1 MRARFNF
8 KKILSYFLIF
18 AMAFSFMQL
27 GQAKSANAAST
38 TANQSTVQ
46 EINNSFK
53 FIIGDASSGK
63 TKDVDMDYNG
73 NFVLRSVT
81 LSQAYTLIPQS
92 GYNLESVKSSNE
104 KMKITESVTG
114 NSSTFTIG
122 TIKDYSNFKL
132 TVKVRNPEGNLN
144 TYDIRVEFD
153 IDSSLEFNK
162 LNITIDNDD
171 PVTLTYTQC
180 DSDGVYHHKESNPEA
195 KQAKIEMYDSNN
207 NAMSFTVNGGSNKT
221 VNLVGGDN
229 EIELTITSSGYS
241 KVYTLIITKKG
252 QAKLK
257 SLTPSTGSL
266 SPSFNS
272 DTTDYTITVP
282 TTVDKIAFTPTTV
295 DNSSTI
301 KVKKVTVASGKKSQD
316 ISLDEG
322 ENKINITVTSK
333 DGDSTIYTVV
343 VTRTEQFRSAD
354 LTSLRLTSG
363 TLSPN
368 FNKGVYE
375 YTAIVENSVSS
386 IGVIPIAE
394 DKNATIKVE
403 GKKLPSGAT
412 SPFISLDE
420 GGNVINVTVTDTK
433 GNENTYVIMITRKY
447 SKNNVN
453 LSSLTVTDGTFSPKF
468 DPEIYAYSV
477 KVPRSIEKVR
487 IKFEAQND
495 KAKISVN
502 GVEYQSGQQTDKIK
516 LNLGANTVTVKVVA
530 EDGQTT
536 TNYVL
541 SIIRDKVQGTT
552 SDWVLVGGE
561 WMFYNGDGIPAKN
574 QWVKYDN
581 QWYHVDI
588 NGYMDKDGWLF
599 DGGEWYYL
607 DPNGIMLHGWIKD
620 TGYWYYFRENGPM
633 VSNTWTQLDGNWYFF
648 NEYGQM
654 QTGWTL
660 YLGKWYYM
668 DDHGVMQ
675 KGWITYDKNKYYLD
689 DDGTMRNGW
698 LYNGKTWYYL
708 DSSGRMLTGWQ
719 TIGNRTYYFDS
730 KGAMKTGMLFLD
742 GRWINLD
749 SL

>member
-1 MRARFNF
+1 MKERLKF

-27 GQAKSANAAST
+27 GQAKSASAASVSSMIEGFDFYVGNST
-38 TANQSTVQ
+38 TGRPLGVDQDT
-46 EINNSFK
+46 
-53 FIIGDASSGK
+53 SGNYVIRGIDMAK
-63 TKDVDMDYNG
+63 TY
-73 NFVLRSVT
+73 
-81 LSQAYTLIPQS
+81 ALIPKT
-92 GYNLESVKSSNE
+92 GYDLVNVECDSDYASAIKSAYGSNS
-104 KMKITESVTG
+104 MWTIT
-114 NSSTFTIG
+114 N
-122 TIKDYSNFKL
+122 IKNYEAFSIKV
-132 TVKVRNPEGNLN
+132 TVKDPQGNISKAIPILLE
-144 TYDIRVEFD
+144 IKEVE
-153 IDSSLEFNK
+153 SLMFSRLEV
-162 LNITIDNDD
+162 TIDNDTPLSYGYND
-171 PVTLTYTQC
+171 KS
-180 DSDGVYHHKESNPEA
+180 SDGIYQVGPLPSTAQKA
-195 KQAKIEMYDSNN
+195 TIQMYDASNN
-207 NAMSFTVNGGSNKT
+207 VMSFTVNGSTNKT
-221 VNLVGGDN
+221 FNLVGGDN
-229 EIELTITSSGYS
+229 EFELKVTNSGYS
-241 KVYTLIITKKG
+241 RIYKLVIEKKG
-252 QAKLK
+252 EAKLK
-257 SLTPSTGSL
+257 SLVPSAGSL
-266 SPSFNS
+266 SPAFNS
-272 DTTDYTITVP
+272 DTTDYKITVP
-282 TTVDKIAFTPTTV
+282 TTQDKIAFTPTAV

-301 KVKKVTVASGKKSQD
+301 KVKKVTVASGNKSQD

-322 ENKINITVTSK
+322 DNKITITVTSRS
-333 DGDSTIYTVV
+333 GDSTVYTVV
-343 VTRTEQFRSAD
+343 VTRTEKFRSAD
-354 LTSLRLTSG
+354 LKSLKLTSG
-363 TLSPN
+363 SLSPT

-386 IGVIPIAE
+386 VGVIPVAE
-394 DKNATIKVE
+394 DAEATIRVE

-412 SPFISLDE
+412 SPYISLDE

-477 KVPRSIEKVR
+477 KVPRSVEEVR
-487 IKFEAQND
+487 IKFESQNE

-502 GVEYQSGQQTDKIK
+502 GAEYQSGQQTDKIK

-530 EDGQTT
+530 EDGKTT

-541 SIIRDKVQGTT
+541 SIIRDKVQGTI

-574 QWVKYDN
+574 QWIKYDN

-588 NGYMDKDGWLF
+588 NGYMNKNGWLF

-633 VSNTWTQLDGNWYFF
+633 VSNTWAQLDGNWYFF
-648 NEYGQM
+648 NQYGQM
-654 QTGWTL
+654 QTGWLL

-698 LYNGKTWYYL
+698 LYNGKTWYYF
-708 DSSGRMLTGWQ
+708 DESGRMITGWQ

>member
-1 MRARFNF
+1 MKERFKF

-27 GQAKSANAAST
+27 GQAKSASAASVSSMIEGFDFYVGNST
-38 TANQSTVQ
+38 TGRPLGVDKDT
-46 EINNSFK
+46 
-53 FIIGDASSGK
+53 SGNYVIRG
-63 TKDVDMDYNG
+63 VDMAKN
-73 NFVLRSVT
+73 
-81 LSQAYTLIPQS
+81 YTLIPKT
-92 GYNLESVKSSNE
+92 GYDLVKVECDSDYASAVKSAYGSNS
-104 KMKITESVTG
+104 MWTIT
-114 NSSTFTIG
+114 N
-122 TIKDYSNFKL
+122 IKNYEAFSIKV
-132 TVKVRNPEGNLN
+132 TVKDSEGNISNPIPILLE
-144 TYDIRVEFD
+144 IKEVE
-153 IDSSLEFNK
+153 SLMFSRLEV
-162 LNITIDNDD
+162 TIDNDTPLSYD
-171 PVTLTYTQC
+171 YNAKG
-180 DSDGVYHHKESNPEA
+180 DDGVYRVGPLPSTA
-195 KQAKIEMYDSNN
+195 KKATIQMYDAFNN
-207 NAMSFTVNGGSNKT
+207 SMNFTINGSTTKT
-221 VNLVGGDN
+221 FNLVGGDN
-229 EIELTITSSGYS
+229 EFELKVTNSGYS
-241 KVYTLIITKKG
+241 RIYKLVIEKNG
-252 QAKLK
+252 EAKLK
-257 SLTPSTGSL
+257 SLVPSVGSL
-266 SPSFNS
+266 SPSFKS

-282 TTVDKIAFTPTTV
+282 TNVDKIAFTPTAI
-295 DNSSTI
+295 DNSCTI
-301 KVKKVTVASGKKSQD
+301 KIKKVAVASGKKSQD

-322 ENKINITVTSK
+322 DNKISITVTSK
-333 DGDSTIYTVV
+333 TGGSTVYTVV
-343 VTRTEQFRSAD
+343 VTRTEKFRSAD
-354 LTSLRLTSG
+354 LKSLKLTSG
-363 TLSPN
+363 SLSPA

-386 IGVIPIAE
+386 VGVIPVAE
-394 DKNATIKVE
+394 DAEATIRVE

-412 SPFISLDE
+412 SPYISLDE
-420 GGNVINVTVTDTK
+420 GGNVINVKVTDTK

-477 KVPRSIEKVR
+477 KVPRSVEEVR
-487 IKFEAQND
+487 IKFESQNE

-502 GVEYQSGQQTDKIK
+502 GAEYQSGQQTDKIK

-530 EDGQTT
+530 EDGKTT

-541 SIIRDKVQGTT
+541 SIIRDKVQGTI

-574 QWVKYDN
+574 QWIKYDN

-588 NGYMDKDGWLF
+588 NGYMNKNGWLF

-633 VSNTWTQLDGNWYFF
+633 VSNTWAQLDGNWYFF
-648 NEYGQM
+648 NQYGQM
-654 QTGWTL
+654 QTGWLL

-698 LYNGKTWYYL
+698 LYNGKTWYYF
-708 DSSGRMLTGWQ
+708 DESGRMITGWQ